1 MSVAVKSKYKFILT
15 FHLFSSY
22 SLPQRIRQT
31 HLETSYILYFPF
43 TFMVEEWRLTYRTV
57 LFLFLLFLP
66 LSHTD
71 VWTHALTFSLP
82 SIATRLFSC
91 WWSQAQ
97 RGCYI
102 SCWLSSAKASPT
114 DTHASTGSHLLTSMH
129 LQITKDAG
137 CMQSNVITSEDM
149 LFTCKHTHIHTLSFP
164 PADTNIRQAT
174 KNWLPSHEIRLKE
187 VYCHSLFKVNEVLIS
202 VRLCIHKPSVMN
214 YTVVL

>member
-1 MSVAVKSKYKFILT
+1 MKIDIHYCALSLSTLSPSFSYRRVDTCTHIFTALHRHSSVLLLMESGSEGMLHLPLAVISQGI
-15 FHLFSSY
+15 
-22 SLPQRIRQT
+22 
-31 HLETSYILYFPF
+31 
-43 TFMVEEWRLTYRTV
+43 TYR
-57 LFLFLLFLP
+57 
-66 LSHTD
+66 HTCI
-71 VWTHALTFSLP
+71 H
-82 SIATRLFSC
+82 
-91 WWSQAQ
+91 
-97 RGCYI
+97 
-102 SCWLSSAKASPT
+102 
-114 DTHASTGSHLLTSMH
+114 GSHLLTSMH

-174 KNWLPSHEIRLKE
+174 KNRLPSHEIRLKE

>member
-1 MSVAVKSKYKFILT
+1 MSVAVKSKYKKFIFDISFVFFLFIAT
-15 FHLFSSY
+15 KNPTNSLGNKLHIIFPIYIHGWRMKIDIHYCALSLSPSFSYRRVDTCTHIFTALHRHSSVLLLMESGSEGMLHLPLAVIS
-22 SLPQRIRQT
+22 QGI
-31 HLETSYILYFPF
+31 
-43 TFMVEEWRLTYRTV
+43 TYR
-57 LFLFLLFLP
+57 
-66 LSHTD
+66 HTCI
-71 VWTHALTFSLP
+71 H
-82 SIATRLFSC
+82 
-91 WWSQAQ
+91 
-97 RGCYI
+97 
-102 SCWLSSAKASPT
+102 
-114 DTHASTGSHLLTSMH
+114 GSHLLTSMH

-149 LFTCKHTHIHTLSFP
+149 LFTYKHTHIHTISFP

>member
-31 HLETSYILYFPF
+31 HLETNYILYFPF
-43 TFMVEEWRLTYRTV
+43 TFMVEEWRLTYTTV

-71 VWTHALTFSLP
+71 VDTCTHIFTALHRHSSVLLLMESGSEGMLHLP
-82 SIATRLFSC
+82 LAVI
-91 WWSQAQ
+91 SQGITY
-97 RGCYI
+97 RHTCI
-102 SCWLSSAKASPT
+102 
-114 DTHASTGSHLLTSMH
+114 HGSHLLTSMH

-149 LFTCKHTHIHTLSFP
+149 LFTYKHTHIHTLSFP